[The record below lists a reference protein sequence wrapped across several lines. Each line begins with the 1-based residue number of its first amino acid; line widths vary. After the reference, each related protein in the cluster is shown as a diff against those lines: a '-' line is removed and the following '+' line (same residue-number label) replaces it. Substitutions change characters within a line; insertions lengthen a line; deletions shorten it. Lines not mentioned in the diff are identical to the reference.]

1 MRMSY
6 CLEAL
11 TGTVV
16 NLVHFFLDESALPEE
31 LFQPG
36 AVAAGE
42 GGAAG
47 RVAYFFSGRPVTSPD
62 ELARLARRLERLR
75 QMRTL

>member
-1 MRMSY
+1 MIDGAEGTIRRMCS
-6 CLEAL
+6 L
-11 TGTVV
+11 
-16 NLVHFFLDESALPEE
+16 LP
-31 LFQPG
+31 
-36 AVAAGE
+36 AGE